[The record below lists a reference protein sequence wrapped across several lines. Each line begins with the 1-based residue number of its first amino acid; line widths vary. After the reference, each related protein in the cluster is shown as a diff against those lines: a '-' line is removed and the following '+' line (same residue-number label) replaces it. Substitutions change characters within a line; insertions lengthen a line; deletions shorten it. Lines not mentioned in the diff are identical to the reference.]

1 MGLFSRRKAG
11 GTDVAGLGDS
21 LIAVPCAAGTLAP
34 AGCMLVLCGAD
45 GQTRRLGAGKV
56 VLAQDERAW
65 CFHAGP
71 YSLDLRPFVAAP
83 EWGLRLRVL
92 VDAANPRVSQQRFD
106 LFLHSEVTAA
116 LSCAQLQLALQSALQ
131 HALAMGTLELPPC
144 TTVEEWHAFRAGLN
158 QLVYTRFGLTV
169 DDCVPVDLAPQVDYA
184 AILRS
189 RAIDVAAG
197 DPAAGAPAAGAPA
210 AGARETG
217 APMVATS
224 AEPPAACMQHYSAQD
239 DAAGL
244 RRLFLELPAL
254 TSALRLLELPAGVST
269 FQQHQAVLLRL
280 GMAALNVGSMP
291 ALGWAAPDQ
300 ALPTVQQQRR
310 SGHTA
315 LAVQALD
322 EAWTLLARMQLAR
335 SSEWLALLDQT
346 ERICANLETGLAGRR
361 QPYPS
366 LEEAA

>member
-1 MGLFSRRKAG
+1 MGLFSRRKAT
-11 GTDVAGLGDS
+11 GTDLAGLGSS
-21 LIAVPCAAGTLAP
+21 LIAVPCTAGTLAP
-34 AGCMLVLCGAD
+34 AGSMLVLCAAD

-56 VLAQDERAW
+56 VLAPDERAW

-71 YSLDLRPFVAAP
+71 YTLDLLPFAAAP

-92 VDAANPRVSQQRFD
+92 VDAANPRISQQRFD
-106 LFLHSEVTAA
+106 LFLQSEVAQA

-131 HALAMGTLELPPC
+131 HALVMGTLDLPPC

-169 DDCVPVDLAPQVDYA
+169 DDCIPVDLAPQADYTA
-184 AILRS
+184 LLRS
-189 RAIDVAAG
+189 RAIAAAPAPLMLQPQ
-197 DPAAGAPAAGAPA
+197 PAAHLLTALAAAMPVSTLPQYG
-210 AGARETG
+210 
-217 APMVATS
+217 
-224 AEPPAACMQHYSAQD
+224 AQD

-254 TSALRLLELPAGVST
+254 TSALRLLELPAGIST

-280 GMAALNVGSMP
+280 GMAVLNAGSMP

-300 ALPTVQQQRR
+300 PLPAAQQQRR
-310 SGHTA
+310 SAHTA

-322 EAWTLLARMQLAR
+322 EAWAVLARMQLAR

-366 LEEAA
+366 LEDAA

>member
-1 MGLFSRRKAG
+1 MGLFSRRKAV
-11 GTDVAGLGDS
+11 GTNLAGLGDS
-21 LIAVPCAAGTLAP
+21 LIAVPCMAGTLAP
-34 AGCMLVLCGAD
+34 AGSMLVLCSAN

-56 VLAQDERAW
+56 VLRQDERAW

-71 YSLDLRPFVAAP
+71 YSLDLLPFAAAP

-106 LFLHSEVTAA
+106 LFLQSEVAVPLT
-116 LSCAQLQLALQSALQ
+116 CAQLQLALQSALQ
-131 HALAMGTLELPPC
+131 HALVLGTLELPPC

-169 DDCVPVDLAPQVDYA
+169 DDCVPVDLAPQADYA

-189 RAIDVAAG
+189 RAIDAAAG
-197 DPAAGAPAAGAPA
+197 VLAVDAPAAGAP
-210 AGARETG
+210 
-217 APMVATS
+217 VQ
-224 AEPPAACMQHYSAQD
+224 PPAAGSPDGIASVMPVAGMPHYSAQD

-280 GMAALNVGSMP
+280 GMATLNAGSMP

-300 ALPTVQQQRR
+300 PLSAVQQQRR
-310 SGHTA
+310 SAHTV
-315 LAVQALD
+315 LAVQTLD
-322 EAWTLLARMQLAR
+322 EAWAVLARMQLAR

-361 QPYPS
+361 LAYTP